1 MRTRNTRWRI
11 GGYGNYQV
19 LCIGV
24 FLTNKSRPLTEE
36 MLYYARCDT
45 HYLLYVFDLLRNELV
60 SRSDQ
65 TDPQKNLIEYTLQ
78 KSKDVSLDRYNPFTA
93 DPSTGEGARGWA
105 GVLQK
110 TYANLDGQQ
119 FAVYQA
125 VHKWR
130 DELARQEDE
139 NPNFIMPQQTVMEVA
154 KILPNDPKALW
165 SLMGHKCS
173 QKAKQSLGHLF
184 KLIADAKKSG
194 ANGPGS
200 IEFFRST
207 YTDSIAAVAK
217 REFSKEVEL
226 PPVEQLQSQTSQLFG
241 SVPLS
246 SAWEDSA
253 RTSTEMDGMLISLPW
268 TQFVQEAVQ
277 FAAQEEAQAK
287 VKPNFDMIL
296 LEDNKPTVA
305 APKPA
310 AVDNT
315 EFTLR
320 QGRKRKLEDV
330 KAEESDSEDE
340 GGAALD
346 SQDMISLDVDE
357 PQASRRSK
365 KKPEKAAKKAAE
377 KAQREAKR
385 QAKRERKQRRQAE
398 QATEDGLQDEDEEA
412 FDYSKAGSVLH
423 AQRGVAAA
431 SATNQAPGRKK
442 AFDPYAARMNAEG
455 PKAARRMH
463 SERPGKTAT
472 FKK

>member
-1 MRTRNTRWRI
+1 
-11 GGYGNYQV
+11 
-19 LCIGV
+19 
-24 FLTNKSRPLTEE
+24 

-45 HYLLYVFDLLRNELV
+45 HYLLYVYDLLRNELV

-65 TDPQKNLIEYTLQ
+65 TNLQKNLIEYTLH
-78 KSKDVSLDRYNPFTA
+78 KSKDVSLDRYISFTA

-119 FAVYQA
+119 FAVYRA

-130 DELARQEDE
+130 DDLARQEDE
-139 NPNFIMPQQTVMEVA
+139 NPNFIMPQQTVMEIA

-165 SLMGHKCS
+165 SLMGNKCS
-173 QKAKQSLGHLF
+173 QKAKQSLDQLF
-184 KLIADAKKSG
+184 GLIADAKTSG
-194 ANGPGS
+194 TNKPGS
-200 IEFFRST
+200 IDFFRST
-207 YTDSIAAVAK
+207 YTDSMATVAK
-217 REFSKEVEL
+217 REFTKEVEL
-226 PPVEQLQSQTSQLFG
+226 PPVEQLQSHTSQLFG

-246 SAWEDSA
+246 SAWEDSNKA
-253 RTSTEMDGMLISLPW
+253 STEMDSMLISLPW
-268 TQFVQEAVQ
+268 TQFVQDAVQ
-277 FAAQEEAQAK
+277 FATQEEVKAK
-287 VKPNFDMIL
+287 AKPDVDMIP
-296 LEDNKPTVA
+296 LEDKKPIVA

-310 AVDNT
+310 DVDNT

-330 KAEESDSEDE
+330 KAEDSDSEDE
-340 GGAALD
+340 GGAILD
-346 SQDMISLDVDE
+346 TQDMISLDVDE

-365 KKPEKAAKKAAE
+365 KKAEKAAKKAAG

-385 QAKRERKQRRQAE
+385 QAKMERRQKGSAE
-398 QATEDGLQDEDEEA
+398 QTVEHGSQAEDEEA

-423 AQRGVAAA
+423 AQRSMAAA
-431 SATNQAPGRKK
+431 STTNQAPGRKK